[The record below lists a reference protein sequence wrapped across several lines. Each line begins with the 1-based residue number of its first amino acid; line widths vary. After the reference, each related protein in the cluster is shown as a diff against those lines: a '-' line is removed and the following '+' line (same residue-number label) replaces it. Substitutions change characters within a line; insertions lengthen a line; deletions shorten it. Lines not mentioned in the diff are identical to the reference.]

1 MNTLGI
7 KIWILEEK
15 KLWIIYLDGSG
26 VFIISEIWCF
36 NEVEGLVSY
45 FFLMT
50 LMRDKNTIGYWETF

>member
-1 MNTLGI
+1 MLG
-7 KIWILEEK
+7 EK
-15 KLWIIYLDGSG
+15 KLWIIYLDDSG